1 MSSFWSFIRD
11 NYKMLFRA
19 FLFLLTVVAILLMY
33 PRQGKFKYEFQ
44 KGKPWQHETIFAEF
58 DFPVYKSDEQI
69 NQEKD
74 SVLNNVKPY
83 FQYDSTVAEQ
93 ELALFNTYV
102 EEEKEDLLSSINI
115 DSVSNYDRY
124 KEVTEKINAYEEY
137 IHTVL
142 TRIYNKGILGAPE
155 LSQNYPNSEQIV
167 ILKGKLA
174 ESRKRGNVYTQKQ
187 AYEFILDKVQDYWEE
202 KNESSLAI
210 HLKRFNLYD
219 FIEPNLFFNQTTTEN
234 VKQSA
239 LESISL
245 TKGLVQAGE
254 RIISKGELVDAQTYR
269 ILESLKREHENKLGT
284 GYFSQVIFLGQII
297 FVFACIGV
305 LFLFLW
311 NFRNDILQNSLKT
324 SFILIN
330 VLLIISIAILTIH
343 FNVDGLYIVPFALLP
358 IIIRTFYDARL
369 ALFIHIIVLFLVG
382 FLAPNGFEF
391 VFLNFITGIVAI
403 FSLTNV
409 HRRGKL
415 FVSSVMIIL
424 AYSFV
429 YFGLA
434 INQEGNIANLRWIY
448 FLYFAVNG
456 MLVLLSYPLIYLFE
470 KIFGFLSDVTLMEL
484 ADTNQPLLRQLA
496 EKAPGTFQHS
506 LQVANLAEESIYKVG
521 GSPLLVRTGAL
532 YHDIGKMNNPAYFIE
547 NQSKGFNPH
556 EKHEFDESAN
566 IIVSHV
572 EDGIELARKHKLPE
586 QIIDFIRT
594 HHGTTKV
601 QYFYQNYLKKHP
613 DEKVDLSKFTYP
625 GPRPFSIETAV
636 LMMADSVEAAS
647 RSLSEHDED
656 SIAKLVDG
664 IIDNQMKEGQF
675 DLVDLTFRQITTIKE
690 VFKQKLGN
698 IYHVRVKYPDQE

>member
-1 MSSFWSFIRD
+1 
-11 NYKMLFRA
+11 
-19 FLFLLTVVAILLMY
+19 
-33 PRQGKFKYEFQ
+33 
-44 KGKPWQHETIFAEF
+44 
-58 DFPVYKSDEQI
+58 
-69 NQEKD
+69 
-74 SVLNNVKPY
+74 
-83 FQYDSTVAEQ
+83 
-93 ELALFNTYV
+93 
-102 EEEKEDLLSSINI
+102 
-115 DSVSNYDRY
+115 
-124 KEVTEKINAYEEY
+124 
-137 IHTVL
+137 
-142 TRIYNKGILGAPE
+142 
-155 LSQNYPNSEQIV
+155 
-167 ILKGKLA
+167 
-174 ESRKRGNVYTQKQ
+174 
-187 AYEFILDKVQDYWEE
+187 
-202 KNESSLAI
+202 
-210 HLKRFNLYD
+210 
-219 FIEPNLFFNQTTTEN
+219 
-234 VKQSA
+234 
-239 LESISL
+239 
-245 TKGLVQAGE
+245 
-254 RIISKGELVDAQTYR
+254 
-269 ILESLKREHENKLGT
+269 
-284 GYFSQVIFLGQII
+284 
-297 FVFACIGV
+297 
-305 LFLFLW
+305 
-311 NFRNDILQNSLKT
+311 
-324 SFILIN
+324 
-330 VLLIISIAILTIH
+330 
-343 FNVDGLYIVPFALLP
+343 
-358 IIIRTFYDARL
+358 
-369 ALFIHIIVLFLVG
+369 
-382 FLAPNGFEF
+382 
-391 VFLNFITGIVAI
+391 
-403 FSLTNV
+403 
-409 HRRGKL
+409 
-415 FVSSVMIIL
+415 
-424 AYSFV
+424 
-429 YFGLA
+429 
-434 INQEGNIANLRWIY
+434 
-448 FLYFAVNG
+448 
-456 MLVLLSYPLIYLFE
+456 
-470 KIFGFLSDVTLMEL
+470 MEL

>member
-415 FVSSVMIIL
+415 FVSSVMLIL
-424 AYSFV
+424 VYSFV
-429 YFGLA
+429 YF
-434 INQEGNIANLRWIY
+434 
-448 FLYFAVNG
+448 
-456 MLVLLSYPLIYLFE
+456 
-470 KIFGFLSDVTLMEL
+470 
-484 ADTNQPLLRQLA
+484 
-496 EKAPGTFQHS
+496 
-506 LQVANLAEESIYKVG
+506 
-521 GSPLLVRTGAL
+521 
-532 YHDIGKMNNPAYFIE
+532 
-547 NQSKGFNPH
+547 
-556 EKHEFDESAN
+556 
-566 IIVSHV
+566 
-572 EDGIELARKHKLPE
+572 
-586 QIIDFIRT
+586 
-594 HHGTTKV
+594 
-601 QYFYQNYLKKHP
+601 
-613 DEKVDLSKFTYP
+613 
-625 GPRPFSIETAV
+625 
-636 LMMADSVEAAS
+636 
-647 RSLSEHDED
+647 
-656 SIAKLVDG
+656 
-664 IIDNQMKEGQF
+664 
-675 DLVDLTFRQITTIKE
+675 
-690 VFKQKLGN
+690 
-698 IYHVRVKYPDQE
+698 